1 MPDPTEPAAG
11 DEAASAAAR
20 LASVRAKRGFLL
32 PHHGLLAVAD
42 PALLE
47 AYDAAYTAL
56 TLTPRHLDE
65 RRKEFVWLGILV
77 ATDEAIATHHIA
89 KFRAAGGTEAEIE
102 AAVRLAGFARSVPAF
117 AFAGDAWGAHL
128 PGYDTAGAYRRALA
142 ALMAD
147 RAVAPGLVEMTLAA
161 VHTCL
166 RQWRA
171 LEWHIVGAYAEG
183 VPEVELA
190 EAISLTMFPGSVP
203 AFVDACA
210 VWHRLVRDG
219 RVPASPA
226 FKTWAAIEGQGG
238 FDEAAR

>member
-1 MPDPTEPAAG
+1 MSDPTDG
-11 DEAASAAAR
+11 DEAGATAAR
-20 LASVRAKRGFLL
+20 LAAVRAKRGYLL

-47 AYDAAYTAL
+47 AYDGAYTAL

-65 RRKEFVWLGILV
+65 RRKEFVWLAILI

-89 KFRAAGGTEAEIE
+89 KFRAAGGQEAEIE

-117 AFAGDAWGAHL
+117 AFVGDAWGGHL
-128 PGYDTAGAYRRALA
+128 PSWDTAAAYRRALA
-142 ALMAD
+142 ALLAD
-147 RAVAPGLVEMTLAA
+147 RPVEPGLAEMALAA

-166 RQWRA
+166 KQWQA
-171 LEWHIVGAYAEG
+171 LEWHIEGAYAEG

-219 RVPASPA
+219 RVAASPA
-226 FKTWAAIEGQGG
+226 FKAWASIEGQGG

>member
-1 MPDPTEPAAG
+1 MSDHPDPPTG
-11 DEAASAAAR
+11 DEAATVAAR
-20 LASVRAKRGFLL
+20 LSAVRAKRGYLL

-47 AYDAAYTAL
+47 AYDATYTAL
-56 TLTPRHLDE
+56 TLRPRHLDE
-65 RRKEFVWLGILV
+65 HRKEFVWLGILI

-89 KFRAAGGTEAEIE
+89 KFRDAGGSEAEIE

-117 AFAGDAWGAHL
+117 AFVGEAWGAHL
-128 PGYDTAGAYRRALA
+128 PGYDTAAAYRRALA
-142 ALMAD
+142 ALMSD
-147 RAVAPGLVEMTLAA
+147 RAMAPGLVEMALAA

-166 RQWRA
+166 KQWPA
-171 LEWHIVGAYAEG
+171 LAWHIEGAYAEG

-210 VWHRLVRDG
+210 VWHRLVRER

-226 FKTWAAIEGQGG
+226 FQAWAAIEGQGG
-238 FDEAAR
+238 FDAAAR